1 MSAPVVAPVA
11 TEAVAAEAA
20 TQLSAL
26 QQLDALVE
34 RNARL
39 AAELREINR
48 GLLALRKT
56 FEREQRRATKTKT
69 KRKVEQKPVAVT
81 KPMREFLVKHASAEA
96 AVDGY
101 TRREMMKALSDYVKL
116 NNLQSKDNK
125 KQWTPDA
132 TLAKLLDLDRKQA
145 YSFMNLNGLISRV
158 VVKPTPAAT
167 TA

>member
-1 MSAPVVAPVA
+1 MSATVVTPVA
-11 TEAVAAEAA
+11 TEAVAADAA
-20 TQLSAL
+20 PQLSAL

-81 KPMREFLVKHASAEA
+81 KPMREFLVKNSGAAATAE
-96 AVDGY
+96 GF
-101 TRREMMKALSDYVKL
+101 TRREMMKALSDYVK
-116 NNLQSKDNK
+116 NNKLQSAENK

-132 TLAKLLDLDRKQA
+132 TLSKLLDLDRKQA

-158 VVKPTPAAT
+158 VVKPAVPSA
-167 TA
+167 